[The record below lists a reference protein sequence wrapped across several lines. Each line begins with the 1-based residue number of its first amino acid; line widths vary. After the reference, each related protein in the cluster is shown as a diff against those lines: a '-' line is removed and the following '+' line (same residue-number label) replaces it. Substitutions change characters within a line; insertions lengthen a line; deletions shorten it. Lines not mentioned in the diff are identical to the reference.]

1 MPRVEVD
8 GMNFSMY
15 EGFNAQGQHVFSWLS
30 ERNMTRA
37 NADYS
42 PLFRYIWENGLL
54 SGALWLGQ
62 LEFGFEVMHAGEET
76 VSEVKSNYTLRILR
90 DGDPDA
96 STSSAAPTST
106 SSESSS
112 STSTEAATSVTPT
125 QSDAEAAATSNVASE
140 LTLPIVDGGLVA
152 LVSSWPSILTLTTC
166 LVLGHRFI

>member
-15 EGFNAQGQHVFSWLS
+15 EGFNAQGQHVFSWLA
-30 ERNMTRA
+30 ERNMTKA

-42 PLFRYIWENGLL
+42 PLFRYIWEKGLL

-62 LEFGFEVMHAGEET
+62 LEFGFEIMHAGEET

-96 STSSAAPTST
+96 STSSAVPTST
-106 SSESSS
+106 SSQRSS
-112 STSTEAATSVTPT
+112 STSTTGTSASPTLSEAAT
-125 QSDAEAAATSNVASE
+125 AATTSNAASTLTFPVA
-140 LTLPIVDGGLVA
+140 DGGIVA
-152 LVSSWPSILTLTTC
+152 AFGTWSFIATLTTC
-166 LVLGHRFI
+166 LALGNSFI

>member
-15 EGFNAQGQHVFSWLS
+15 EGFNAQGQHVFSWLA
-30 ERNMTRA
+30 ERNMTKA

-62 LEFGFEVMHAGEET
+62 LEFGFEIMHAGEET

-96 STSSAAPTST
+96 STSSAVPTST
-106 SSESSS
+106 SPPPSS
-112 STSTEAATSVTPT
+112 STSNRGTRASPT
-125 QSDAEAAATSNVASE
+125 QSEAAAAATTSNAAS
-140 LTLPIVDGGLVA
+140 
-152 LVSSWPSILTLTTC
+152 TLTFPTVDRGIFAILGTWSFIATLAAC
-166 LVLGHRFI
+166 LALGHSFI